1 MSRMIHNA
9 DISYSS
15 ISNPA
20 GVGGGNN
27 FKQHRHS
34 DNCCRTCFL
43 NFPYATITSTFLV
56 ISGLI
61 ISFISIFHLLGI
73 IDRLTQD
80 LFYKH
85 FQLSNEIKVVM
96 FFILGFVAIV
106 ILINLIIGFAT
117 SFLKFDGKPSTNR
130 RSSSSCFCSRNSTTN
145 CLMRFVFSVNQLIFL
160 IFFLLFL
167 IFTLFT
173 FILYIMKT
181 LCNSEQLL
189 SEAEKSFDNSMITN
203 NNNNNQQEHSINL
216 QPFSHYFPLQQN
228 ETNLLIFKD
237 NRLKIL
243 CKDYISTLL
252 LYTLI
257 SFLGIFLLFI
267 GFYCYSINLTVN
279 RIRIATYKKYTELLY
294 LSNFGCGG
302 GGTEMNAFSDTSFD
316 VTGERF

>member
-15 ISNPA
+15 INA
-20 GVGGGNN
+20 GN
-27 FKQHRHS
+27 FKQTRPT
-34 DNCCRTCFL
+34 DNCCRKCFL

-61 ISFISIFHLLGI
+61 ISFIAIFHLLGI

-85 FQLSNEIKVVM
+85 FPLSNEIKVVM
-96 FFILGFVAIV
+96 LFILGFVAII
-106 ILINLIIGFAT
+106 ILINLVIGFAT
-117 SFLKFDGKPSTNR
+117 SFMKFDGKPSSQR
-130 RSSSSCFCSRNSTTN
+130 MCFCSRNSTTN
-145 CLMRFVFSVNQLIFL
+145 CLMRFVFSINQLIFL
-160 IFFLLFL
+160 IFFSLFI

-173 FILYIMKT
+173 FVLYIMKT
-181 LCNSEQLL
+181 LCNSEQMLN
-189 SEAEKSFDNSMITN
+189 EVEKSFDNQLSSN
-203 NNNNNQQEHSINL
+203 NHQQEHSINL
-216 QPFSHYFPLQQN
+216 QPFSSFFPLPQN
-228 ETNLLIFKD
+228 ETHLLIFKE
-237 NRLKIL
+237 NRLKTL
-243 CKDYISTLL
+243 CRDYISTLL

-294 LSNFGCGG
+294 LSNC
-302 GGTEMNAFSDTSFD
+302 TEMNTFNDASFD
-316 VTGERF
+316 AGNGERY